1 MSGDL
6 AQTLRSVFQL
16 FLWVS
21 LVASVLAA
29 VMLAWTYRDIRRLS
43 IPANAGFFGT
53 LRVIPLRVAIFL
65 DLLDLALDSF
75 AAPLAWL
82 VLRWLRLDQLRAPAI
97 VEAFIPGTQ
106 LIPTMT
112 LLWVAT
118 RAFNLGELPA
128 SVGNYWQD
136 TTNLPPGQG
145 QGQVIEGRTV
155 QH

>member
-6 AQTLRSVFQL
+6 AQTLRNFFAILV
-16 FLWVS
+16 WVS
-21 LVASVLAA
+21 LVAGVLAA
-29 VMLAWTYRDIRRLS
+29 VMLAWTYRDIRRLR

-53 LRVIPLRVAIFL
+53 LRIIPLRVAIFL

-75 AAPLAWL
+75 AAPVAWL
-82 VLRWLRLDQLRAPAI
+82 VLRWLRLDHLRAPAVI
-97 VEAFIPGTQ
+97 EDLIPGTQ

-118 RAFNLGELPA
+118 RALNLGQLPA
-128 SVGNYWQD
+128 SVGQYWQD

-145 QGQVIEGRTV
+145 QVIEGRTV
-155 QH
+155 HR